1 MSESQKP
8 EKYQRFKSQCEVE
21 MRKREEDAAHQKLEL
36 EAAQKDLSVF
46 YFRGMHGAGTE
57 SKSV

>member
-1 MSESQKP
+1 
-8 EKYQRFKSQCEVE
+8 

-36 EAAQKDLSVF
+36 ETAQKDLSVF

-57 SKSV
+57 LERV